1 MSNID
6 VYDFEKVGRLIA
18 DSVDL
23 VSEGIQKLGEVISEI
38 AERIGEIIDEFAETM
53 RKAKPRPKYKL
64 VKSLIKPY
72 KEPYL
77 KIRYRARANL

>member
-23 VSEGIQKLGEVISEI
+23 ISEGMQKVGEVISEA
-38 AERIGEIIDEFAETM
+38 AEIIGELIREVVEIM
-53 RKAKPRPKYKL
+53 RKAKPRPKYKP
-64 VKSLIKPY
+64 VKSLIRPY
-72 KEPYL
+72 RQPFI

>member
-6 VYDFEKVGRLIA
+6 IYDFEKVGRLIA

-23 VSEGIQKLGEVISEI
+23 ISEVMQKVGEAI
-38 AERIGEIIDEFAETM
+38 SEAAEIIGELIREVVEIM
-53 RKAKPRPKYKL
+53 RKAKPRPKYKP

-72 KEPYL
+72 KEPYI

>member
-6 VYDFEKVGRLIA
+6 VYDYEKVGRLIA
-18 DSVDL
+18 DSVENI
-23 VSEGIQKLGEVISEI
+23 SESIQKLGEAISEVAEIIGEVISEVV
-38 AERIGEIIDEFAETM
+38 EIL
-53 RKAKPRPKYKL
+53 RKAKPRKKHKL

-72 KEPYL
+72 KEPYI

>member
-6 VYDFEKVGRLIA
+6 VYDLEKVGKLIA

-53 RKAKPRPKYKL
+53 RKAKLRQKYKP

-72 KEPYL
+72 KEPYI

>member
-23 VSEGIQKLGEVISEI
+23 ISEVAEKVGEVISEA
-38 AERIGEIIDEFAETM
+38 AEIIGELIREVVEIM
-53 RKAKPRPKYKL
+53 RKAKPRPKYKP
-64 VKSLIKPY
+64 VKSLIRPY
-72 KEPYL
+72 RQPFI